1 MKDSEMDK
9 KVKDVVQEEIEEEKP
24 EFVSGGW

>member
-9 KVKDVVQEEIEEEKP
+9 KVKDVFQEEIEEEKT